1 MAKQKKTRP
10 LRESRKLEIQ
20 YRKSLMVRVNWL
32 KDHQD
37 QILKEVKQQT
47 DAPGTDLRVK
57 TNKLRQMFA
66 KRFTK
71 RMAKRLATNVYNRAD
86 DYSYNNMK
94 AAINTLDIDLA
105 KSLKDG
111 GLTDFA
117 NIAIQNQV
125 NLITSIS
132 DDYFDKIESLVYNG
146 VMNGED
152 FDMLGEKIRKATG
165 ATAKRS
171 KQIARDQ
178 TATLNSQISLKRA
191 EKAGITKA
199 IWIKTKPSKT
209 KNYTPRESH
218 NLADGKEFDVKK
230 GLKVDGEYILPGVP
244 INCTCTMSYVMP
256 D

>member
-10 LRESRKLEIQ
+10 LRESRKLEMQ

-32 KDHQD
+32 KAHQD

-47 DAPGTDLRVK
+47 DAAGTDLRVK
-57 TNKLRQMFA
+57 INKLRQMFA
-66 KRFTK
+66 DRFTK
-71 RMAKRLATNVYNRAD
+71 RMARRLATNVYNRAD
-86 DYSYNNMK
+86 NYSYNNMK
-94 AAINTLDIDLA
+94 GAINTLDIDLS
-105 KSLKDG
+105 KSLKEG

-165 ATAKRS
+165 ATAKRA
-171 KQIARDQ
+171 KFIARDQ
-178 TATLNSQISLKRA
+178 TATLNSMISIARA
-191 EKAGITKA
+191 KKTDIKKG
-199 IWIKTKPSKT
+199 IWIKTKPNKT

-218 NLADGKEFDVKK
+218 NKADGKEFDLDK
-230 GLKVDGEYILPGVP
+230 GLKVDGEYIFPGQK
-244 INCTCTMSYVMP
+244 IGCTCTMSYVMP